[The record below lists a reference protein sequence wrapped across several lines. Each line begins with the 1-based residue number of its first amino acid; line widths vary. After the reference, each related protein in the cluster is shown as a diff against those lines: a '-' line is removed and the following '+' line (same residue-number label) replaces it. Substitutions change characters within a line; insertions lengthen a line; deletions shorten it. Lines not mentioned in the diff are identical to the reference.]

1 MHCNYCYV
9 SSLVNLNVC
18 VFLFNMKIGSK
29 SKNNVLQKLKKGKNM
44 MKPIK
49 KEKREKE
56 LI

>member
-29 SKNNVLQKLKKGKNM
+29 SKNNVLQK
-44 MKPIK
+44 
-49 KEKREKE
+49 
-56 LI
+56 